1 MHRSPILVNVLYF
14 SIINI
19 LATLAFH
26 HLQIRAMK
34 KLNLLFTVLC
44 LSLLGF
50 SMTAQ
55 DDEMTFVTTVEGIS
69 EYKLG
74 NGLRVLLFPD
84 QSKPQV
90 TVNVTYL
97 VGSRH
102 EDYGETGMAHLLE
115 HLVFK
120 GTPSHKDIAK
130 ELKDH
135 GAFFNGTTW
144 YDRTNYFETLTA
156 TDENLEWALDMESDR
171 MVNSFISAE
180 DLESE
185 MTVVRNEFEMG
196 ENNPTGVL
204 MKRVMSASYQ
214 WHNYGQTTIGARA
227 DLENVPIDKLQ
238 AFYREYYQPDNAVLL
253 IVGKFDEEKTK
264 GLVKKYFGAIPKPER
279 VLNTTYTREP
289 TQDGEREVSLRR
301 VGDVQALAAMY
312 HICAMAHPDYAP
324 LSVLTE
330 LLTTEPGGRLYK
342 SLVEEKKTTNVWGW
356 AAGLNEPG
364 FIYFGADV
372 LKDKDLDEAKNT
384 LLSTLDNL
392 KNNPPTQEEVERAK
406 TSLIKQFELSFN
418 DSRRIGV
425 FASNYIASGDWRLA
439 FLDRDRVKETTLED
453 VMRVAE
459 KYIKPSN
466 RTVGKFIPEEA
477 PDRVEIPEAPEIM
490 SLVADYKGGEAI
502 SQGEVFDPTP
512 SNIEGRLMREVKSN
526 KIDYAFMPK
535 ETRGDAVQAVLTFK
549 YGTEASLRN
558 KAWVANLTGS
568 MLDKG
573 TTTKTRQE
581 IKDAFDN
588 MKANVRISAFY
599 GTMNV
604 RIETEREYLADVIRL
619 VGDVV
624 KNPSFSSD
632 EYGKLIDEE
641 LAQIEEQKSQ
651 PMALAQQEIQRIVNP
666 YPKSDI
672 RYNSTFEEDKQMLKN
687 TSVEDIKA
695 FYGDFYGANN
705 ATATVVGDFDKEE
718 IHKVLEEEFGTWRAK
733 KPYKRLDAILFD
745 VDGQDK
751 NIETPDKANAGFFA
765 GYNFA
770 MKDSDPDYPALMV
783 ANYIFGG
790 GGLSSRIANRIRQED
805 GLSYGVGSYMNAN
818 PHVEKT
824 TWGAYAIYAPENRE
838 ALEKAF
844 AEELAKALKDGFTDA
859 EVEDAKKGWI
869 QNQAVSRSQDGYLTN
884 TINGY
889 LDYDRTMMWNA
900 ELEEKVAGLTTKDI
914 NNAFKKY
921 IKPDKISYVKAG
933 DFAKGAIKP

>member
-1 MHRSPILVNVLYF
+1 MNRMIRLASILF
-14 SIINI
+14 CCTM
-19 LATLAFH
+19 TL
-26 HLQIRAMK
+26 I
-34 KLNLLFTVLC
+34 
-44 LSLLGF
+44 S
-50 SMTAQ
+50 TAQ
-55 DDEMTFVTTVEGIS
+55 DDDFELVTTVEGIS
-69 EYKLG
+69 EYKMN

-120 GTPSHKDIAK
+120 GTPKHKDIPK

-144 YDRTNYFETLTA
+144 FDRTNYFETMTA
-156 TDENLEWALDMESDR
+156 SDENLEWALDMEADR
-171 MVNSFISAE
+171 MINSFISAE

-196 ENNPTGVL
+196 ENSPTSVL

-253 IVGKFDEEKTK
+253 VVGKFEEERTIE
-264 GLVKKYFGAIPKPER
+264 LIKKHFGAIPRPER

-324 LSVLTE
+324 LSILTEVLTS
-330 LLTTEPGGRLYK
+330 EPAGRLYT
-342 SLVEEKKTTNVWGW
+342 SLVEEKKTTNAWGW
-356 AAGLNEPG
+356 TAGLNEPG

-372 LKDKDLDEAKNT
+372 LKDKDLEDAK
-384 LLSTLDNL
+384 SAMMATLDGI
-392 KNNPPTQEEVERAK
+392 KDNPPTSEEVERAK
-406 TSLIKQFELSFN
+406 TTLLKQYELSFN
-418 DSRRIGV
+418 DSRRVGV
-425 FASNYIASGDWRLA
+425 FVSNYIAAGDWRLA
-439 FLDRDRVKETTLED
+439 FLDRDRVKEATVED
-453 VMRVAE
+453 VIRVAE
-459 KYIKPSN
+459 KYLKPSN
-466 RTVGKFIPEEA
+466 RTSGKFIPEEN
-477 PDRVEIPEAPEIM
+477 PERVEIPEAPEIM

-502 SQGEVFDPTP
+502 SQGEAFDPTP
-512 SNIEGRLMREVKSN
+512 ANIEGRLIREVKPN

-549 YGTEASLRN
+549 YGTKGSLGDN
-558 KAWVANLTGS
+558 AWLPNLTGAL
-568 MLDKG
+568 LDRG
-573 TTTKTRQE
+573 TSTQTRQE
-581 IKDAFDN
+581 ISDAFDN
-588 MKANVRISAFY
+588 MKANVRISAYY
-599 GTMNV
+599 GTLSV
-604 RIETEREYLADVIRL
+604 RIETEREHLADVIRQ
-619 VGDVV
+619 VGKVIKD
-624 KNPSFSSD
+624 PAFSEE
-632 EYGKLIDEE
+632 EYGKLVDEE

-651 PMALAQQEIQRIVNP
+651 PMALAQQEIGRINNP

-672 RYNSTFEEDKQMLKN
+672 RYNSTFD
-687 TSVEDIKA
+687 EDIEMIKSISIDDVKT
-695 FYGDFYGANN
+695 FYNDFFGANN

-718 IHKVLEEEFGTWRAK
+718 IHAALEAEFGDWK
-733 KPYKRLDAILFD
+733 SSKPYKRMNAILYE
-745 VDGQDK
+745 VDAQNK

-765 GYNFA
+765 GSTFA
-770 MKDSDPDYPALMV
+770 MKDDDADYPALMI

-790 GGLSSRIANRIRQED
+790 GGLSSRLANRIRQED

-818 PHVEKT
+818 PYVEKT
-824 TWGAYAIYAPENRE
+824 TWGAYAIYAPENKD

-844 AEELAKALKDGFTDA
+844 TEELAKALKDGFTDE
-859 EVEDAKKGWI
+859 EVADAKKGWI
-869 QNQAVSRSQDGYLTN
+869 QNQEVSRSQDGYLTN
-884 TINGY
+884 TINSY
-889 LDYDRTMMWNA
+889 LEQDRTMMWNA
-900 ELEEKVAGLTTKDI
+900 DLEERVSKLTPADI

-921 IKPDKISYVKAG
+921 IIPSKISYVKAG
-933 DFAKGAIKP
+933 DFAKGVVKP